1 MSEHVSRGEQ
11 IAGIAGLVLIL
22 VMFLFAW
29 YGFEGFQGGDA
40 FEVYDDWVNII
51 LVFTSFAA
59 MSLALF
65 GASVARVE
73 IPLSVVT
80 TVLGGISAVIIF
92 IYILS
97 PPGVGGDLGVEVDL
111 GRKFGVWLGL
121 ASALAIAIG
130 GYMAMQEE
138 GASFGDTAD
147 RLGGG
152 RSDVPQ
158 QPPAATPPP
167 PPPPAGGTQQPP
179 PPPPPPPGGAA

>member
-1 MSEHVSRGEQ
+1 MSERLSRGEQ
-11 IAGIAGLVLIL
+11 VAGIAGLVLIL

-29 YGFEGFQGGDA
+29 YGFEGVSGDA
-40 FEVYDDWVNII
+40 FDAYDDWVNII

-65 GASVARVE
+65 GSSVARAE
-73 IPLSVVT
+73 IPLSVIT
-80 TVLGGISAVIIF
+80 TVLGAVSAVIVF

-97 PPGVGGDLGVEVDL
+97 PPGGGDFGGISIELDT
-111 GRKFGVWLGL
+111 KFGAWLGL
-121 ASALAIAIG
+121 ASAIAIAIG
-130 GYMAMQEE
+130 GYLAMQEE
-138 GASFGDTAD
+138 GTSFGDTAD

-152 RSDVPQ
+152 RSGGAP

-179 PPPPPPPGGAA
+179 PPPPPPPPGGAA